1 MKRHSSF
8 KYPRSFNSV
17 WGLILGLLTAFV
29 LYNVF
34 DYMFNK
40 SVREGMEHANGEP
53 KPKRNRMSMAED
65 TEVVNPLVDDP
76 TPSSS

>member
-34 DYMFNK
+34 DYIFNK
-40 SVREGMEHANGEP
+40 KTREGLEQSDGTKP
-53 KPKRNRMSMAED
+53 KPKRKRNPTTED
-65 TEVVNPLVDDP
+65 PGVVNPLVV
-76 TPSSS
+76 